1 MINNGNRP
9 RPQPGSVS
17 IRPTGGEQR
26 GPMTPPPRSPAGVP
40 PSINPS
46 AFSREDWEDG
56 NTGEAPEIAVA
67 PAPEPQSRPP
77 VGIQPYNPPQGERRG
92 PAHPDAPRA
101 DAVRPTSRPSVSPV
115 QPSATV
121 QMQDI
126 GAAEQPPEDP
136 PLNDVKRAKYVKGS
150 VKDANYV
157 RVDLPSKHV
166 FYPFKDIWIRPFK
179 IKELSKIWLATQEN
193 SFTHL
198 VDAMDATIAEGADL
212 RDLLPQDFKFLMYWH
227 RINSYPRSPFTI
239 EWTSRYGQKLK
250 HTVRETN
257 LDITT
262 CDLTEEEVT
271 AYREY
276 GLVAPTVRDV
286 EVLKMEKM
294 TADQEFL
301 WERAQYVVGSSIEEK
316 LENLDAFPDL
326 DVEENIH
333 EFAERLKFGVT
344 ETVTVLNSEFDPD
357 IAITNLRDQ
366 AKKVKEFVE
375 NNPNEPVIKMTGEAL
390 LEKAQEYEE
399 EAAKM
404 EADLAAGK
412 AVRPA
417 EEQIT
422 LSVDAT
428 NFFPRHQR

>member
-9 RPQPGSVS
+9 RPSPGSVS
-17 IRPTGGEQR
+17 IRPTGNEAR
-26 GPMTPPPRSPAGVP
+26 GPMSPAPRSPAGVP
-40 PSINPS
+40 PSINPR
-46 AFSREDWEDG
+46 AFRREDWEDG
-56 NTGEAPEIAVA
+56 HTGETPADEPVQPVPEQATPI
-67 PAPEPQSRPP
+67 
-77 VGIQPYNPPQGERRG
+77 GIKPYVPPQGAPRTG

-101 DAVRPTSRPSVSPV
+101 DTQRPPAAPRSPIEPAPSR
-115 QPSATV
+115 A

-126 GAAEQPPEDP
+126 GAATQPPEDP
-136 PLNDVKRAKYVKGS
+136 PLNDAKKAKYVKGTA
-150 VKDANYV
+150 KDANYV

-166 FYPFKDIWIRPFK
+166 FYDFQDVFIRPFK

-198 VDAMDATIAEGADL
+198 VDAMDATLADGVDL

-239 EWTSRYGQKLK
+239 DWTSKYGDKLK

-262 CDLTEEEVT
+262 CTMSRDEVE

-286 EVLKMEKM
+286 EVLKMETM
-294 TADQEFL
+294 TPDQEFL
-301 WERAQYVVGSSIEEK
+301 WERAQYVVGNSIEEK
-316 LENLDAFPDL
+316 LARLDEFPDL
-326 DVEENIH
+326 EVEDHIY
-333 EFAERLKFGVT
+333 EFSERLKFGVT
-344 ETVTVLNSEFDPD
+344 ETVTVLNTMFDPMR
-357 IAITNLRDQ
+357 AITGLREQ
-366 AKKVKEFVE
+366 AKKVKNFVE
-375 NNPNEPVIKMTGEAL
+375 SNPDEPVIKMTGEAL
-390 LEKAQEYEE
+390 LEKAQEYETEAEEIE
-399 EAAKM
+399 EA
-404 EADLAAGK
+404 LAAGK

-422 LSVDAT
+422 LTVDAM
-428 NFFPRHQR
+428 NFFPRYQR